1 MVADCWSTHLWQR
14 QSMMS
19 KSKMA
24 AGIDPNRCDCMAP
37 VCPFCGSSNFS
48 IVQDVRESV
57 VITPSANVKLIAVE
71 RKREDVVRYEWIYCE
86 ICGQRVARRSD
97 WAAKGIEVPE

>member
-1 MVADCWSTHLWQR
+1 
-14 QSMMS
+14 MMS

-24 AGIDPNRCDCMAP
+24 AGIDPNRCDCMAQ

-57 VITPSANVKLIAVE
+57 VITPSANGKLIA
-71 RKREDVVRYEWIYCE
+71 EDVVRYEWIYCE

-97 WAAKGIEVPE
+97 WEAVGIEVPK